1 MRLFSWKGVFATA
14 VGLFLSAAVFAQSED
29 TVIVRTLDESR
40 VVATAKPSS
49 TLQTTLVQAV
59 DHSDIERLGMHELFE
74 AVRSFAGVNIRDY
87 GGIGG
92 IKTVSIRSLGSQH
105 TAVSYDGLAIS
116 NIQSG
121 QVDLSRFSLDNIEQV
136 SLSIGQSD
144 NIFQTARLFASA
156 GALEIKTVRPQFDD
170 APVNIA
176 MKMRF
181 ASFGTYNPYLM
192 YQQRL
197 GRKWAMSINGDWLT
211 SKGEYPFVQQNGS
224 ATTTLIRKNGDV
236 NNVRG
241 DVNLYGDF
249 GRKGTLTLKGNYYY
263 SERGLPGSVVLYNED
278 ARERLWDRNA
288 FAQARYEVSLGEK
301 WALQSSLK
309 YSYAWNRY
317 MDFNEKY
324 AGGQVEDLYT
334 QQEYYGSVATRYQLS
349 EKIHFTLAEDLF
361 LNTLDSSIPECPFPS
376 RWTSLTALA
385 GQYKD
390 ARLILT
396 GSLLGTMTSEK
407 VKTGTA
413 APSRQRLS
421 PALSLSY
428 KIFSDRNIRVR
439 VSYKNVYRIPTFND
453 LYYNRVGN
461 VNLKPERASQYNLG
475 VTWSGQA
482 VVIDYANI
490 SVDGYYNKVKDKI
503 VAIPTLFIWKMMNM
517 GEVAIAGTDINLSAT
532 KRFGSDM
539 ELILS
544 GNYSYQYAVNV
555 SDPESKTYKHQI
567 PYTPRHSG
575 NVNLSWIN
583 RWVNVGY
590 LLTMVG
596 DRYALPQNIEANR
609 IDGYAEHTVSFNRTF
624 EFWGIDLRLQVE
636 VINLTDCM
644 YDVIQYYPM
653 PGRNYRLTIQI
664 KF

>member
-1 MRLFSWKGVFATA
+1 
-14 VGLFLSAAVFAQSED
+14 
-29 TVIVRTLDESR
+29 
-40 VVATAKPSS
+40 
-49 TLQTTLVQAV
+49 
-59 DHSDIERLGMHELFE
+59 
-74 AVRSFAGVNIRDY
+74 
-87 GGIGG
+87 
-92 IKTVSIRSLGSQH
+92 
-105 TAVSYDGLAIS
+105 
-116 NIQSG
+116 
-121 QVDLSRFSLDNIEQV
+121 
-136 SLSIGQSD
+136 
-144 NIFQTARLFASA
+144 
-156 GALEIKTVRPQFDD
+156 
-170 APVNIA
+170 
-176 MKMRF
+176 
-181 ASFGTYNPYLM
+181 
-192 YQQRL
+192 
-197 GRKWAMSINGDWLT
+197 
-211 SKGEYPFVQQNGS
+211 
-224 ATTTLIRKNGDV
+224 
-236 NNVRG
+236 
-241 DVNLYGDF
+241 
-249 GRKGTLTLKGNYYY
+249 
-263 SERGLPGSVVLYNED
+263 
-278 ARERLWDRNA
+278 
-288 FAQARYEVSLGEK
+288 
-301 WALQSSLK
+301 
-309 YSYAWNRY
+309 
-317 MDFNEKY
+317 
-324 AGGQVEDLYT
+324 
-334 QQEYYGSVATRYQLS
+334 
-349 EKIHFTLAEDLF
+349 
-361 LNTLDSSIPECPFPS
+361 
-376 RWTSLTALA
+376 
-385 GQYKD
+385 
-390 ARLILT
+390 
-396 GSLLGTMTSEK
+396 MTSEK

-490 SVDGYYNKVKDKI
+490 SVDGYYNRVKDKI

-609 IDGYAEHTVSFNRTF
+609 IDGYAEHTLSFNRTF
-624 EFWGIDLRLQVE
+624 EFWGIDLRLQAE